1 MNYKLQKNSASKTH
15 RIILVLVLFLLPLT
29 LSASLLAQEVGSSTV
44 VKSAGVPAPAAPQL
58 NARSYFLQDFQSGTI
73 LAEKDADLRVD
84 PASITKLMTSYVVFH
99 ELAQGKL
106 ALTDMATISEKA
118 WRTEGSR
125 MFIEVDKQVLIEDL
139 IKGMV
144 IQSGNDASVALA
156 EHIAGTEEAFASMMN
171 HYAAE
176 LGMTNSHFMNA
187 TGLPHTE
194 HYVTARD
201 IAKISAAIIAEF
213 PAYYAWYSEKE
224 FTFNKIRQHNRN
236 TLLWRDP
243 SVDGLK
249 TGHTEAAGYCL
260 AASAIQKGMRLV
272 AVVMGADSQKAR
284 ATDAQAMLNYGF
296 RFFETHQLYQADQKI
311 TDAVV
316 WKGESEE
323 IELGI
328 ADDFFVTIQRGRYDA
343 LDARVT
349 IDPEL
354 SAPISKGQV
363 LGLLQIFLDDEE
375 IGSRPLLAMGDITE
389 AGFFGRSYDSMRLW
403 FSGLFGDDNE

>member
-1 MNYKLQKNSASKTH
+1 M
-15 RIILVLVLFLLPLT
+15 VFFLLVFAFPAVLMAQTAAVKPASVPL
-29 LSASLLAQEVGSSTV
+29 
-44 VKSAGVPAPAAPQL
+44 PAAPQL
-58 NARSYFLQDFQSGTI
+58 NARSYILQDFQSGTI

-125 MFIEVDKQVLIEDL
+125 MFIEVNKQVLIEDL

-176 LGMTNSHFMNA
+176 LGMSNSHFVNA
-187 TGLPHTE
+187 TGLPDAE
-194 HYVTARD
+194 HYVTGRD
-201 IAKISAAIIAEF
+201 IAIMSAAIIAEF

-272 AVVMGADSQKAR
+272 AIVMGTDSQKAR
-284 ATDAQAMLNYGF
+284 AADAQAMLNYGF
-296 RFFETHQLYQADQKI
+296 RFFETHQLYKADQKI

-316 WKGESEE
+316 WKGESEAV
-323 IELGI
+323 ELGI
-328 ADDFFVTIQRGRYDA
+328 ADDFVVTIQRGRYDA

-349 IDPEL
+349 INPQL

-363 LGLLQIFLDDEE
+363 LGQLQIFLDDKE
-375 IGSRPLLAMGDITE
+375 IGSRSLLAMSDIAE
-389 AGFFGRSYDSMRLW
+389 AGFFGRSYDSLRLW
-403 FSGLFGDDNE
+403 FGGLFGDDDE